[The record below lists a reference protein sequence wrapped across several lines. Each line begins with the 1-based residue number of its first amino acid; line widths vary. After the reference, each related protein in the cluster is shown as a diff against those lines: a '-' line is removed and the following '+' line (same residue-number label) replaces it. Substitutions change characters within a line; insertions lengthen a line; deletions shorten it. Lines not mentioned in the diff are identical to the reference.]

1 MSNIIH
7 LFFPGPF
14 GGAEKVIL
22 KGLSDLKD
30 RTSIRLWIVKEN
42 RCPEYAQYFE
52 AECKKVGIEVTVFS
66 STGIF
71 DFKLLKEL
79 RLKVSKDS
87 IIHAHGMKASFYGA
101 LLPGKLIV
109 THHGHTSHT
118 FKVKVYEFIQE
129 MVMRRAD
136 TVISVSIAMKEELDN
151 KNIESVLIENMLS
164 ITPVTSQ
171 QVVNLRPHFIFIGRL
186 SSEKGA
192 DKLVSAFSN
201 IKNVDVSI
209 IGDGAQKESLEK
221 RIKEENLQH
230 IKLLGF
236 HSDISSFI
244 QRADALVM
252 PSLREGLPMTLLEA
266 ICSGIPVIGS
276 DVGGLKELVKHNG
289 ILVPPGDIFALEK
302 AVHIF
307 LERKEVFKQNA
318 EILKPD
324 FVKRFSV
331 ENWSKKTLAVYQRL
345 SSQS

>member
-1 MSNIIH
+1 MINIIH

-14 GGAEKVIL
+14 GGAEKVII
-22 KGLSDLKD
+22 KGLSDLKNKS
-30 RTSIRLWIVKEN
+30 SIKLWIVKES
-42 RCPEYAQYFE
+42 RCPEYAHYFE
-52 AECKKVGIEVTVFS
+52 AECKKVGIDVMIFS
-66 STGIF
+66 SNGIF

-79 RLKVSKDS
+79 RLKISEDS
-87 IIHAHGMKASFYGA
+87 IVHAHGMKASFYGA
-101 LLPGKLIV
+101 LLPGKLVV

-118 FKVKVYEFIQE
+118 FKVKIYEFIQE

-136 TVISVSIAMKEELDN
+136 AVISVSVAMKEELDS
-151 KNIESVLIENMLS
+151 KNINSTLIENMLS
-164 ITPVTSQ
+164 IVPVASNL
-171 QVVNLRPHFIFIGRL
+171 VVNLRPHFIFIGRL

-192 DKLVSAFSN
+192 DKLISAFSN

-209 IGDGAQKESLEK
+209 IGDGAQRESLERK
-221 RIKEENLQH
+221 IKDENLHH

-236 HSDISSFI
+236 HSDVSSFI
-244 QRADALVM
+244 QKADALVM

-276 DVGGLKELVKHNG
+276 DVGGLKALVKHNG
-289 ILVPPGDIFALEK
+289 ILVPPGDIIALEQ
-302 AVHIF
+302 AINIF

-318 EILKPD
+318 EILKLG

-331 ENWSKKTLAVYQRL
+331 ENWSEKTLGVYRRL